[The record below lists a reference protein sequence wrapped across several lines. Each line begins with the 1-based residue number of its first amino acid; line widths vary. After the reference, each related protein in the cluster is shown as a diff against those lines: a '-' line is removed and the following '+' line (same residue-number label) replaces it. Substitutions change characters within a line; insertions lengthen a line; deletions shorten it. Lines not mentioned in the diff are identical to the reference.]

1 MYYVVVFQVLLQLQ
15 LHSLGNKKSNRMKRV
30 NLALLY
36 ASPGLAYREYQIQ
49 KNLYC
54 SYTQVSHTLRNK
66 VRFSS
71 KTNAH
76 QNKK

>member
-36 ASPGLAYREYQIQ
+36 ASLA
-49 KNLYC
+49 
-54 SYTQVSHTLRNK
+54 
-66 VRFSS
+66 
-71 KTNAH
+71 
-76 QNKK
+76 